1 VSKETGSKPTSV
13 VRSSLVFGG
22 MTLVSRVMGFARDL
36 VITAVMGASGN
47 IAADA
52 YATAL
57 TFPNLFR
64 RIFAEGAFTAAF
76 VPAYSAALE
85 KEGPEAADRLARDAM
100 ATMTMI
106 AIVLSALAMIFMPQV
121 MAVFSHGYADDPA
134 KMRLTV
140 ILTQITMPYLPCMT
154 MVALLSGVLNAR
166 GRFALSAF
174 VPTLLNLFMLVF
186 VWFGKDPIHAS
197 YLAAT
202 GVLSAGVAQAALLV
216 WGCRRTGARI
226 GFVWPKLTTEMRGL
240 LLLAVPGAL
249 AAAATQI
256 NVFVSSLLASGVNGA
271 RTWLSVA
278 DRLYQLPLGL
288 VGVAIGVALLPTL
301 SRAVQSGDTQRS
313 QNVMD
318 DAVLFA
324 MALTLPAAA
333 ALIAMPFFL
342 IDGLYT
348 RGEFLAHDAQE
359 TARALLHYGWG
370 VPAFVLARVLTPAFF
385 ARKDTYGPMKFAM
398 VSVVVNLA
406 CGLTLFPLI
415 GVAGLAI
422 GTSAAAWVNVGLMWW
437 TLSRRKTW
445 SLGPKAASGLLK
457 IILAGILMGAF
468 CALASHYRAVIE
480 GALHPLLHHMTKEI
494 AIVGVCL
501 LGLFVYIALLF
512 VTRAVRPSDIKKA
525 LRKG

>member
-1 VSKETGSKPTSV
+1 
-13 VRSSLVFGG
+13 
-22 MTLVSRVMGFARDL
+22 
-36 VITAVMGASGN
+36 
-47 IAADA
+47 
-52 YATAL
+52 
-57 TFPNLFR
+57 
-64 RIFAEGAFTAAF
+64 
-76 VPAYSAALE
+76 
-85 KEGPEAADRLARDAM
+85 
-100 ATMTMI
+100 
-106 AIVLSALAMIFMPQV
+106 
-121 MAVFSHGYADDPA
+121 
-134 KMRLTV
+134 
-140 ILTQITMPYLPCMT
+140 
-154 MVALLSGVLNAR
+154 
-166 GRFALSAF
+166 
-174 VPTLLNLFMLVF
+174 
-186 VWFGKDPIHAS
+186 
-197 YLAAT
+197 
-202 GVLSAGVAQAALLV
+202 
-216 WGCRRTGARI
+216 
-226 GFVWPKLTTEMRGL
+226 
-240 LLLAVPGAL
+240 
-249 AAAATQI
+249 
-256 NVFVSSLLASGVNGA
+256 
-271 RTWLSVA
+271 
-278 DRLYQLPLGL
+278 
-288 VGVAIGVALLPTL
+288 
-301 SRAVQSGDTQRS
+301 VQSGDTQRS